1 MNEQSWIILVLAA
14 ISIVSEVV
22 KSVMK
27 KKKKKKV
34 QGMPI
39 AMNQEE
45 LEGAPLPP
53 VEVADRMEGEDL
65 GKKYNMEEPWWGDDD
80 EDDLITQIKK
90 AVQELNGAK
99 RGAGSE
105 EQTVE
110 DKREEGVSCEKVAVA
125 ESAPVDYTA
134 WLGSVPEEEGGEG
147 LAAKRAEE
155 LRAEELAMQKA
166 QSEQQVSLGCEALRD
181 IRNAMIASFL
191 LEPKFKQRGGR
202 FSHR

>member
-1 MNEQSWIILVLAA
+1 MNDQFWVILVLAA

-22 KSVMK
+22 KSV

-39 AMNQEE
+39 EMDQEE

-53 VEVADRMEGEDL
+53 VEVADRMEGEEV
-65 GKKYNMEEPWWGDDD
+65 GTKRNTEEPLLDDD
-80 EDDLITQIKK
+80 DLLTQIKRV
-90 AVQELNGAK
+90 VQELNGGK

-110 DKREEGVSCEKVAVA
+110 DKREEGVFCEKVAVA
-125 ESAPVDYTA
+125 ESTPVDPTA

-155 LRAEELAMQKA
+155 LRAEELAMQMA

>member
-1 MNEQSWIILVLAA
+1 MNDQSWVILALAA

-27 KKKKKKV
+27 KKKKRV
-34 QGMPI
+34 QGVP
-39 AMNQEE
+39 AELNQKKPED
-45 LEGAPLPP
+45 APLPP

-65 GKKYNMEEPWWGDDD
+65 GEKNNTEEPFLGED
-80 EDDLITQIKK
+80 EDDLLTQIKR

-99 RGAGSE
+99 RGTGSVE
-105 EQTVE
+105 ATVG
-110 DKREEGVSCEKVAVA
+110 DKRDEGVSCEEVAVA
-125 ESAPVDYTA
+125 ESTPVDPTA

-155 LRAEELAMQKA
+155 LRAEELAMQMA
-166 QSEQQVSLGCEALRD
+166 QSEEQVSLGCEALRD
-181 IRNAMIASFL
+181 IRSAMIASFL
-191 LEPKFKQRGGR
+191 LEPKFKQQGRR

>member
-1 MNEQSWIILVLAA
+1 MNDQSWVILVLAV

-22 KSVMK
+22 KSVK
-27 KKKKKKV
+27 KKKKA

-39 AMNQEE
+39 EMNQEE

-53 VEVADRMEGEDL
+53 VEVADRMEGEEL
-65 GKKYNMEEPWWGDDD
+65 GKKRNMEKPLLGED
-80 EDDLITQIKK
+80 EDDLLTQIKK

-99 RGAGSE
+99 KGAGSE

-110 DKREEGVSCEKVAVA
+110 DQSDEGVFCEKVAVA
-125 ESAPVDYTA
+125 GSTPVDPTE

-155 LRAEELAMQKA
+155 LRAEELAMHMA
-166 QSEQQVSLGCEALRD
+166 QSEQQVSPGCEALRD
-181 IRNAMIASFL
+181 IRSAMIASFL

>member
-1 MNEQSWIILVLAA
+1 MNDQSWVILVLAA

-22 KSVMK
+22 KSVKKMK
-27 KKKKKKV
+27 KKRV
-34 QGMPI
+34 QGVPI
-39 AMNQEE
+39 EMDQEE
-45 LEGAPLPP
+45 LEGATLPP

-65 GKKYNMEEPWWGDDD
+65 GKKRNTEESLLDDD
-80 EDDLITQIKK
+80 EDDLLTQIKRV
-90 AVQELNGAK
+90 VQELNGGR
-99 RGAGSE
+99 RGAGSD

-125 ESAPVDYTA
+125 ESTPVDPTA
-134 WLGSVPEEEGGEG
+134 WLGSVPKEEGGEG

-155 LRAEELAMQKA
+155 LRAEELAMQMA

-191 LEPKFKQRGGR
+191 LEPKFKQQGRR

>member
-1 MNEQSWIILVLAA
+1 MNDQSWVILVLAA

-22 KSVMK
+22 KSVK
-27 KKKKKKV
+27 KKKKKRV
-34 QGMPI
+34 QGVPI
-39 AMNQEE
+39 EMDQEE
-45 LEGAPLPP
+45 LEGATLPP

-65 GKKYNMEEPWWGDDD
+65 GKKRNTEESLLDDD
-80 EDDLITQIKK
+80 EDDLLTQIKRV
-90 AVQELNGAK
+90 VQELNGGK
-99 RGAGSE
+99 RGAGSD

-125 ESAPVDYTA
+125 ESTPVDPTA
-134 WLGSVPEEEGGEG
+134 WLGSVPKEEGGEG

-155 LRAEELAMQKA
+155 LRAEELAMQMA

>member
-1 MNEQSWIILVLAA
+1 MNDQFWVILVLAA

-22 KSVMK
+22 KSV

-39 AMNQEE
+39 EMDQEE

-53 VEVADRMEGEDL
+53 VEVADRMEGEEV
-65 GKKYNMEEPWWGDDD
+65 GKKRNTEEPLLDDD
-80 EDDLITQIKK
+80 DLLTQIKRV
-90 AVQELNGAK
+90 VQELNGGK

-110 DKREEGVSCEKVAVA
+110 DKREEGVFCEKVAVA
-125 ESAPVDYTA
+125 ESTPVDPTA

-155 LRAEELAMQKA
+155 LRAEELAMQMA

-191 LEPKFKQRGGR
+191 LEPKFKQQGRR

>member
-1 MNEQSWIILVLAA
+1 MNDQSWVILVLAA

-22 KSVMK
+22 KSVKKMK
-27 KKKKKKV
+27 KKRV
-34 QGMPI
+34 QGVPI
-39 AMNQEE
+39 EMDQEE
-45 LEGAPLPP
+45 LEGATLPP

-65 GKKYNMEEPWWGDDD
+65 GKKRNTEESLLDDD
-80 EDDLITQIKK
+80 EDDLLTQIKRV
-90 AVQELNGAK
+90 VQELNGGK
-99 RGAGSE
+99 RGAGSD

-125 ESAPVDYTA
+125 ESTPVDPTA
-134 WLGSVPEEEGGEG
+134 WLGSVPKEEGGEG

-155 LRAEELAMQKA
+155 LRAEELAMQMA

-191 LEPKFKQRGGR
+191 LEPKFKQQGRR

>member
-1 MNEQSWIILVLAA
+1 MNDQSWVILALAA

-27 KKKKKKV
+27 KKKKRE
-34 QGMPI
+34 QGVP
-39 AMNQEE
+39 AEMNQGE

-65 GKKYNMEEPWWGDDD
+65 GEKNNTEEPFLGDD
-80 EDDLITQIKK
+80 EDDLLTQIKR

-99 RGAGSE
+99 KGAENAETTAEHDRGKEVLNEA
-105 EQTVE
+105 V
-110 DKREEGVSCEKVAVA
+110 VVA
-125 ESAPVDYTA
+125 ERTPVDPTA

-155 LRAEELAMQKA
+155 LRAEELAMQMA

-191 LEPKFKQRGGR
+191 LEPKFKQQGRR

>member
-1 MNEQSWIILVLAA
+1 MNDQSWVILSLAV
-14 ISIVSEVV
+14 ISIVTEVV
-22 KSVMK
+22 KSVRKIK
-27 KKKKKKV
+27 KKKA
-34 QGMPI
+34 QRMPI
-39 AMNQEE
+39 EMDQEE

-53 VEVADRMEGEDL
+53 VEVADRMEGEEL
-65 GKKYNMEEPWWGDDD
+65 GKKRNMEEPLLGDD
-80 EDDLITQIKK
+80 EDDLLTQIKR

-125 ESAPVDYTA
+125 ESTPVDPTA

-155 LRAEELAMQKA
+155 LRAEELAMQMA

-181 IRNAMIASFL
+181 IRSAMIASFL
-191 LEPKFKQRGGR
+191 LEPKFKQQGRR

>member
-1 MNEQSWIILVLAA
+1 MNDQSWVILALAA
-14 ISIVSEVV
+14 ISIVSEIV
-22 KSVMK
+22 KSVRKIK
-27 KKKKKKV
+27 KKKA
-34 QGMPI
+34 QRMPI
-39 AMNQEE
+39 EMDQEE

-53 VEVADRMEGEDL
+53 VEVADRMEGEEL
-65 GKKYNMEEPWWGDDD
+65 GKKRNMEESLLGDD
-80 EDDLITQIKK
+80 EDDLLTQIKR

-125 ESAPVDYTA
+125 ESTPVDPTA

-155 LRAEELAMQKA
+155 LRAEELAMQMA

-181 IRNAMIASFL
+181 IRSAMIASFL
-191 LEPKFKQRGGR
+191 LEPKFKQQGRR

>member
-1 MNEQSWIILVLAA
+1 MNDQFWVILALAA

-22 KSVMK
+22 KSVK
-27 KKKKKKV
+27 KKKKA
-34 QGMPI
+34 QGMPKE
-39 AMNQEE
+39 MNQEE

-53 VEVADRMEGEDL
+53 VEVADRMEGEDIGEKRKTEESWL
-65 GKKYNMEEPWWGDDD
+65 GGD
-80 EDDLITQIKK
+80 EDDLLTQIKR

-105 EQTVE
+105 EQTVK
-110 DKREEGVSCEKVAVA
+110 DKGEKGVSCEKVAVA
-125 ESAPVDYTA
+125 ESTSVDSTA

-155 LRAEELAMQKA
+155 LRAEELAMQMA

>member
-1 MNEQSWIILVLAA
+1 MNDQNWVILALAA

-27 KKKKKKV
+27 KKKKRV
-34 QGMPI
+34 QGVP
-39 AMNQEE
+39 AEMNQEDP
-45 LEGAPLPP
+45 EGAPLPP

-65 GKKYNMEEPWWGDDD
+65 GGKRNTEEPWLGDDD
-80 EDDLITQIKK
+80 DDDLLTQIKR

-99 RGAGSE
+99 RGTGSVE
-105 EQTVE
+105 ATVE
-110 DKREEGVSCEKVAVA
+110 DKRDEGVSCEEVAVA
-125 ESAPVDYTA
+125 ESTPVDPTA

-155 LRAEELAMQKA
+155 LRAEELAMQMA

-191 LEPKFKQRGGR
+191 LEPKFKQQGRR

>member
-1 MNEQSWIILVLAA
+1 MNDQSWVILALAA

-22 KSVMK
+22 KGVRK
-27 KKKKKKV
+27 KKKKRGQGVPAELNQKK
-34 QGMPI
+34 PK
-39 AMNQEE
+39 
-45 LEGAPLPP
+45 GAPLPP
-53 VEVADRMEGEDL
+53 VEVADRIEGEDL
-65 GKKYNMEEPWWGDDD
+65 GKKRNTEEPLQGDD
-80 EDDLITQIKK
+80 EDDLLTQIKR
-90 AVQELNGAK
+90 AVQELNGGK
-99 RGAGSE
+99 RGAGSVE
-105 EQTVE
+105 LTVE

-125 ESAPVDYTA
+125 ESTPVDPTA

-155 LRAEELAMQKA
+155 LRAKELAMQMA

-202 FSHR
+202 FPHR

>member
-1 MNEQSWIILVLAA
+1 MNDQSWVILALAA
-14 ISIVSEVV
+14 ISIVSEIV
-22 KSVMK
+22 KSVRKIK
-27 KKKKKKV
+27 KKKA
-34 QGMPI
+34 QRMPI
-39 AMNQEE
+39 ETDQEE

-53 VEVADRMEGEDL
+53 VEVADRMEGEEL
-65 GKKYNMEEPWWGDDD
+65 GKKRNMEEPLLGDD
-80 EDDLITQIKK
+80 EDDLLTQIKR

-125 ESAPVDYTA
+125 ESTPVDPTA
-134 WLGSVPEEEGGEG
+134 WLGSVPEKEGGEG

-155 LRAEELAMQKA
+155 LRAEELAMQMA
-166 QSEQQVSLGCEALRD
+166 QSEEQVSLGCEALRD

>member
-1 MNEQSWIILVLAA
+1 MNDQSWVILVLAA

-22 KSVMK
+22 KSVKKMK
-27 KKKKKKV
+27 KKRV
-34 QGMPI
+34 QGVPI
-39 AMNQEE
+39 EMDQEE
-45 LEGAPLPP
+45 LEGATLPP

-65 GKKYNMEEPWWGDDD
+65 GKKRNTEESLLDDD
-80 EDDLITQIKK
+80 EDDLLTQIKRV
-90 AVQELNGAK
+90 VQELNGGK
-99 RGAGSE
+99 RGAGSD

-110 DKREEGVSCEKVAVA
+110 DKREEGVFCEKVAVA
-125 ESAPVDYTA
+125 ESTPVDPTA

-155 LRAEELAMQKA
+155 LRAEELAMQMA

-191 LEPKFKQRGGR
+191 LEPKFKQQGRR

>member
-1 MNEQSWIILVLAA
+1 MNDQSWVILALAA
-14 ISIVSEVV
+14 ISIVLEIV
-22 KSVMK
+22 KSVRKIK
-27 KKKKKKV
+27 KKKA
-34 QGMPI
+34 QRMPI
-39 AMNQEE
+39 EMDQEE

-53 VEVADRMEGEDL
+53 VEVADRMEGEEL
-65 GKKYNMEEPWWGDDD
+65 GKKRNMEESLLGDD
-80 EDDLITQIKK
+80 EDDLLTQIKR

-125 ESAPVDYTA
+125 ESTPVDPTA

-155 LRAEELAMQKA
+155 LRAEELAMQMA

-181 IRNAMIASFL
+181 IRSAMIASFL
-191 LEPKFKQRGGR
+191 LEPKFKQQGRR

>member
-1 MNEQSWIILVLAA
+1 MNDQSWVILALAA

-22 KSVMK
+22 KSVK
-27 KKKKKKV
+27 KKKKRV

-39 AMNQEE
+39 EMDQEE
-45 LEGAPLPP
+45 LEGATLPP

-65 GKKYNMEEPWWGDDD
+65 GKKRNTEDSLLDDD
-80 EDDLITQIKK
+80 EDDLLTQIKRV
-90 AVQELNGAK
+90 VQELNGGK
-99 RGAGSE
+99 RGAGSD

-125 ESAPVDYTA
+125 ESTPVDPTA
-134 WLGSVPEEEGGEG
+134 WLGSVPKEEGGEG

-155 LRAEELAMQKA
+155 LRAEELAMQMA

-191 LEPKFKQRGGR
+191 LEPKFKQQGRR

>member
-1 MNEQSWIILVLAA
+1 MNDQSWVILALAA

-22 KSVMK
+22 KSVRK
-27 KKKKKKV
+27 KKKKRG
-34 QGMPI
+34 QGVP
-39 AMNQEE
+39 AEMNQGE

-53 VEVADRMEGEDL
+53 VEVADRIEGEDL
-65 GKKYNMEEPWWGDDD
+65 GKKRNMEEPLLGDD
-80 EDDLITQIKK
+80 EDDLLTQIKR

-105 EQTVE
+105 EQTVK
-110 DKREEGVSCEKVAVA
+110 DKGEKGVFCEKVAVA
-125 ESAPVDYTA
+125 GSTAVDATE

-155 LRAEELAMQKA
+155 LRAEELAMQMA
-166 QSEQQVSLGCEALRD
+166 QSEQQVSPGCEALRD

>member
-1 MNEQSWIILVLAA
+1 MNDQSWVILALAA

-27 KKKKKKV
+27 KKKKRV
-34 QGMPI
+34 QGVP
-39 AMNQEE
+39 AEMNQGE

-53 VEVADRMEGEDL
+53 VEVADRMEGEEL
-65 GKKYNMEEPWWGDDD
+65 GKKRNMEEPLLGDD
-80 EDDLITQIKK
+80 EDDLLTQIKR

-99 RGAGSE
+99 SEAGSVE
-105 EQTVE
+105 PTVE
-110 DKREEGVSCEKVAVA
+110 NKSEEGVFCEEVAVA
-125 ESAPVDYTA
+125 ESTPVDPTA

-155 LRAEELAMQKA
+155 LRAEELAMQMA

-202 FSHR
+202 FPHR

>member
-1 MNEQSWIILVLAA
+1 MNDQSWVILALAA

-22 KSVMK
+22 KSVK

-39 AMNQEE
+39 EMDQEE

-53 VEVADRMEGEDL
+53 VEVADRMEGEEV
-65 GKKYNMEEPWWGDDD
+65 GKKRNTEEPLLDDD
-80 EDDLITQIKK
+80 DLLTQIKRV
-90 AVQELNGAK
+90 VQELNGGK

-110 DKREEGVSCEKVAVA
+110 DKREEGVFCEKVAVA
-125 ESAPVDYTA
+125 ESTPVDPTA

-155 LRAEELAMQKA
+155 LRAEELAMQMA

-191 LEPKFKQRGGR
+191 LEPKFKQQGRR

>member
-1 MNEQSWIILVLAA
+1 MNDQSWVILALAA
-14 ISIVSEVV
+14 ISIVSEIV
-22 KSVMK
+22 KSVRKIK
-27 KKKKKKV
+27 KKKA
-34 QGMPI
+34 QRMPI
-39 AMNQEE
+39 EMDQEE
-45 LEGAPLPP
+45 LEGAPLPS
-53 VEVADRMEGEDL
+53 VEVADRMEGEEL
-65 GKKYNMEEPWWGDDD
+65 GKKRNMEEPLLGDD
-80 EDDLITQIKK
+80 EDDLLTQIKR

-125 ESAPVDYTA
+125 ESTPVDPTA
-134 WLGSVPEEEGGEG
+134 WLGLVPEKEGGEG

-155 LRAEELAMQKA
+155 LRAEELAMQMA

-191 LEPKFKQRGGR
+191 LEPKFKQQGRR

>member
-1 MNEQSWIILVLAA
+1 MNDQSWVILALAA

-22 KSVMK
+22 KSVRK
-27 KKKKKKV
+27 KKKKRV
-34 QGMPI
+34 QGVP
-39 AMNQEE
+39 AEMNQGE

-65 GKKYNMEEPWWGDDD
+65 GEKRNKEEPLQGDDD
-80 EDDLITQIKK
+80 DDDLLTQIKR

-99 RGAGSE
+99 RGTGSVE
-105 EQTVE
+105 ATVE
-110 DKREEGVSCEKVAVA
+110 DKRDEGVSCEEVAVA
-125 ESAPVDYTA
+125 ESTPVGPTA

-155 LRAEELAMQKA
+155 LRAEELAMQMA

-181 IRNAMIASFL
+181 IRSAMIASFL
-191 LEPKFKQRGGR
+191 LEPKFKQQGRR